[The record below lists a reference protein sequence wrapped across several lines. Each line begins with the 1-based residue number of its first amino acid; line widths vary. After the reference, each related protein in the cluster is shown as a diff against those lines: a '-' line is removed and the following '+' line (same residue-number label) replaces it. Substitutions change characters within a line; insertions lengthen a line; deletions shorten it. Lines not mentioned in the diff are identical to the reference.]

1 VDENSQ
7 SSELLEDVTKGVFV
21 IHRSTRITDRVKK
34 SVRFKSDED
43 LVSVRY
49 FELDETERGKIKFF
63 SFCFIDLINAIC
75 PNSER
80 N

>member
-1 VDENSQ
+1 VDDNSQ
-7 SSELLEDVTKGVFV
+7 SSELLEDVTKGVLV

-49 FELDETERGKIKFF
+49 FELDETERGKINIMF
-63 SFCFIDLINAIC
+63 SFDK
-75 PNSER
+75 R
-80 N
+80 Y